1 MNTSTVAQDVPVMRE
16 PASGS
21 AQYVANPTSYLHALG
36 RLAAGT
42 GPFAVDAERASGF
55 RYGNRNYLIQIKRE
69 GSGIFLVDP
78 TAFEDL
84 SELNRVM
91 QADMW
96 IFHAATQDI
105 GPLAEQ
111 GLVPPRVFDTEFAA
125 RLLGLERVNLAA
137 VTTHFLG
144 VSLAKEFS
152 HQDWSTR
159 PLPEAWLNY
168 AALDVELLVEVAREE
183 TEQLRE
189 QGKLEWALEEFE
201 HLRTLPTVPRTD
213 PWRRTSG
220 IQTIRDRRKLAVL
233 RELWLEREKIAR
245 TKDISPSKILPD
257 RAITQA
263 ATILPRTLGGLLSL
277 HDFGGAANRKRAH
290 LWQRAIQRAL
300 AMPTSE
306 LPPLRLPASPKAPPI
321 KFWEEKSPLA
331 AKRYE
336 PAKSFVDS
344 LAEEHELPIENVV
357 QPKMLRQ
364 LVWDSVEGPMDVASY
379 LRESGA
385 REWQIDLVSP
395 TLQSII
401 DQH

>member
-21 AQYVANPTSYLHALG
+21 AQYVANTTSYLHALG

-91 QADMW
+91 QSDMW

-183 TEQLRE
+183 TELLRE
-189 QGKLEWALEEFE
+189 QGKLDWALEEFE

-213 PWRRTSG
+213 P
-220 IQTIRDRRKLAVL
+220 
-233 RELWLEREKIAR
+233 
-245 TKDISPSKILPD
+245 
-257 RAITQA
+257 
-263 ATILPRTLGGLLSL
+263 
-277 HDFGGAANRKRAH
+277 
-290 LWQRAIQRAL
+290 
-300 AMPTSE
+300 
-306 LPPLRLPASPKAPPI
+306 
-321 KFWEEKSPLA
+321 
-331 AKRYE
+331 
-336 PAKSFVDS
+336 
-344 LAEEHELPIENVV
+344 
-357 QPKMLRQ
+357 
-364 LVWDSVEGPMDVASY
+364 
-379 LRESGA
+379 
-385 REWQIDLVSP
+385 
-395 TLQSII
+395 
-401 DQH
+401 